1 MNLRSLRWLGIALP
15 LLFLALLDYLRHEV
29 FFDQW
34 HDFPGVFW
42 PAAIVTVAV
51 AAFSFAIFGTIER
64 LEARVLG
71 QNRQLSALNRIAA
84 ASAENLELSEVLSVA
99 LDNVLAVTDIEAGAV
114 CLLDLEA
121 NDLVAAC
128 YRGLSG
134 DLAQRIQRQ
143 KLETAPIGAQVI
155 RTGRAVVRED
165 LLASPNVSEAARRE
179 GFRSSISVPLRSEG
193 EVAGVLALITRR
205 QRRFSPE
212 EVELLTSIGGQ
223 MGLAVRNAVLYTRA
237 QQRNK
242 ELAALLAVSEAAT
255 SSLDLP
261 EVLDEALEAILA
273 VTSAESAEV
282 WLMEDNGVL
291 TLERHH
297 GLAPEAF
304 HERTRFKMGEGL
316 PGLAAQAGCP
326 VVVHD
331 LGADARFL
339 RQQVKDLGFQTFCAL
354 PLRHGE
360 QTVGVLAVAAR
371 PSEALSSVAERRL
384 LEGIG
389 EQVAI
394 AVVNARLH
402 QRVLDVAVLE
412 ERERIARELHD
423 GLAQVL
429 GYINTETLAV
439 KKLIASGRPADA
451 ERELSAMEAAAKHVY
466 ADVREAI
473 LGLRASSA
481 QPGQLIPSLRD
492 YLKYYSEM
500 AGVPVALRAATEV
513 EALRLPA
520 TIEIQLMRII
530 QEALS
535 NVRKHAHATKAK
547 LSFER
552 TASGLTIELTD
563 DGQGFDPERL
573 LRTGWPRFGLQT
585 MRERAQAI
593 GGECDIVSSPGHGT
607 SVVVQVPLR
616 SSEA

>member
-1 MNLRSLRWLGIALP
+1 MNLRALRWLAIALP

-29 FFDQW
+29 FFEQW
-34 HDFPGVFW
+34 HDFPGVLW
-42 PAAIVTVAV
+42 PALIVTAAV

-121 NDLVAAC
+121 NELVAAC

-223 MGLAVRNAVLYTRA
+223 MGLAVRNAVLYARA

-291 TLERHH
+291 TLERYR

-316 PGLAAQAGCP
+316 PGLAAQAGSP

-371 PSEALSSVAERRL
+371 PSEALSSAAERRL

-473 LGLRASSA
+473 LGLRASST

-492 YLKYYSEM
+492 YLKHYSEM

-552 TASGLTIELTD
+552 TADGLAIEVSD

-573 LRTGWPRFGLQT
+573 VRTGWPRFGLQT